1 MKRNKSFLLVSATVL
16 FWALGLEAAVAADV
30 EGHKTIA
37 GLSVYLG
44 VLPAAMVRDHSGD
57 RTEAAMHG
65 GIPRGHHALHVMAAV
80 FDAKT
85 GERVEDAR
93 VKARVSPPGL
103 AGETRA
109 LEPMAIA
116 GTITYGNYFTTI
128 GDRHPYRIRL
138 SITLAGTATPV
149 VVEFSHRRRPR

>member
-1 MKRNKSFLLVSATVL
+1 MKPNKSFLLACATVV
-16 FWALGLEAAVAADV
+16 FWALGMNAAAAADV

-57 RTEAAMHG
+57 RTGATMHG
-65 GIPRGHHALHVMAAV
+65 GLPRGPHAHHVIAAV

-85 GERVEDAR
+85 GKRIESAK
-93 VKARVSPPGL
+93 VKARVKPPGL
-103 AGETRA
+103 AGETQT

-116 GTITYGNYFTTI
+116 GTITYGNYFSI
-128 GDRHPYRIRL
+128 VDRQPYRIRL

-149 VVEFSHRRRPR
+149 VVEFSHHHRAR

>member
-1 MKRNKSFLLVSATVL
+1 MKRNKSFILVCATVL
-16 FWALGLEAAVAADV
+16 SLALGLNAAAAADV

-57 RTEAAMHG
+57 RTEATMHG
-65 GIPRGHHALHVMAAV
+65 GLPRGHAHHVMAAV

-128 GDRHPYRIRL
+128 GDRQPYRIRL

-149 VVEFSHRRRPR
+149 VVEFSHHRRQR